1 MPFAPGQSGNPG
13 GRAKADHRVR
23 DLARAHTEA
32 AINALAEALK
42 NERTSVAAAVAL
54 LDRGWGKPVQEVTGA
69 DGGPLV
75 TGIEIRLIKP
85 DKPDT
90 SAPLP
95 DAEPEPGAWS

>member
-69 DGGPLV
+69 DGGPLLGSLEV
-75 TGIEIRLIKP
+75 RYVKP
-85 DKPDT
+85 
-90 SAPLP
+90 AEP
-95 DAEPEPGAWS
+95 DAG